1 MRAVKMLASS
11 ANLQHIS
18 KITSQTVRT
27 GRFLYFLEE
36 CLLSRG
42 SGSNTLF
49 KGLFIKSIRDRYLL
63 LLIIFHAILFRNWL
77 LLFETT
83 LWIHSFCVSIRIK
96 YGIFEILSCGLREG
110 YVSHVLSDLLRVDK
124 GFWSFVLISLTRSR
138 SWGCSAWTAI

>member
-18 KITSQTVRT
+18 EITPQTVRA

-49 KGLFIKSIRDRYLL
+49 KGLLIKSIRNRYLI

-96 YGIFEILSCGLREG
+96 YGIFEILSCGLSER
-110 YVSHVLSDLLRVDK
+110 YISHILSDLLWVDK
-124 GFWSFVLISLTRSR
+124 GFWSFILISLTRNRSR
-138 SWGCSAWTAI
+138 RGPAWTGI